1 MNFRKKICSIIS
13 VTAALIMLLPN
24 VTVQALNFT
33 PTYYDDK
40 GEIKELELYSESIYM
55 MNMDTGETI
64 VDINADEERAPASL
78 TKIMTAVVMLD
89 EIGYDEDTLKNTYVS
104 AGTEAFDELYDTG
117 ASTADIQPGESV
129 SYYDLLA
136 ALMIPSACE
145 AANIIAINVAGSVP
159 EFCDMMN
166 EKAAEL
172 GMDNS
177 HFSNAHGL
185 FTQQN
190 YSTARDM
197 AVLSKY
203 AVDRFSVFRDIVAMD
218 SYQME
223 STDYHPTG
231 STILN
236 TNLMLNSYTDYYY
249 SYCKGIK
256 TGSLDAAG
264 RCLSSYASYDGTT
277 YLTVT
282 MGAPMNK
289 LAEDIPKGEKDPDS
303 IYGGDYVY
311 YNILD
316 HIALYDWAFSMLVQ
330 TDFINENSEIRD
342 VEVEYGKDLDYANL
356 KPANGYSQMWPMNI
370 SVDDVEKIITVKE
383 NIVAPVEKGDVLGQM
398 ELRYNGETLTTIDL
412 ISTTKVLRSDSKTKA
427 KIVRSY
433 FNSNVFKITLTIVI
447 SCIALYGAIHFIRVQ
462 KKYLRKNNK
471 PV

>member
-1 MNFRKKICSIIS
+1 MNFRKRICSIITM
-13 VTAALIMLLPN
+13 TAVLIMLLPN
-24 VTVQALNFT
+24 VTAQAFNFT

-40 GEIKELELYSESIYM
+40 GELKNLELYSESIFM
-55 MNMDTGETI
+55 MNLDTGETI
-64 VDINADEERAPASL
+64 VDINGDEERAPASL
-78 TKIMTAVVMLD
+78 TKIMTAVVMLE
-89 EIGYDEDTLKNTYVS
+89 EIGYDEDTLKSTYVS
-104 AGTEAFDELYDTG
+104 AGTDAFDELYDTG
-117 ASTADIQPGESV
+117 ASTADIQPDEKV

-145 AANIIAINVAGSVP
+145 AANIIAINVAGSIP

-166 EKAAEL
+166 EKAEEL

-190 YSTARDM
+190 YSSAHDM
-197 AVLSKY
+197 AILSKY
-203 AVDRFSVFRDIVAMD
+203 AVERFSVFRDIVAMR

-236 TNLMLNSYTDYYY
+236 TNLMLNSYTDYFY

-256 TGSLDAAG
+256 TGSLDSAG
-264 RCLSSYASYDGTT
+264 RCLSSYATYDGTT
-277 YLTVT
+277 YLIVT

-289 LAEDIPKGEKDPDS
+289 LAEDIPKGEEDPDS

-330 TDFINENSEIRD
+330 TDFINESSEIRD
-342 VEVEYGKDLDYANL
+342 VEVAYGKELDYANL
-356 KPANGYSQMWPMNI
+356 KPANGYSQMWPMNVD
-370 SVDDVEKIITVKE
+370 VDDVEKIITVKE

-398 ELRYNGETLTTIDL
+398 ELRYNGETLATIDL
-412 ISTTKVLRSDSKTKA
+412 ISTTKVIRSDSKTKI
-427 KIVRSY
+427 KIIKSY
-433 FNSNVFKITLTIVI
+433 FDSNVFKITLTAVI
-447 SCIALYGAIHFIRVQ
+447 LCICLYGAIHFIRIQ
-462 KKYLRKNNK
+462 KKYLRKK
-471 PV
+471 

>member
-1 MNFRKKICSIIS
+1 MNFRKRICSIITM
-13 VTAALIMLLPN
+13 TAVLIMLLPN
-24 VTVQALNFT
+24 VTAQAFNFT

-40 GEIKELELYSESIYM
+40 GELKNLELYSESIFM
-55 MNMDTGETI
+55 INLDTGETI
-64 VDINADEERAPASL
+64 VDINGDEERAPASL
-78 TKIMTAVVMLD
+78 TKIMTAVVMLE
-89 EIGYDEDTLKNTYVS
+89 EIGYDEDTLKSTYVS
-104 AGTEAFDELYDTG
+104 AGTDAFDELYDTG
-117 ASTADIQPGESV
+117 ASTADIQPDEKV

-145 AANIIAINVAGSVP
+145 AANIIAINVAGSIP

-166 EKAAEL
+166 EKAEEL

-190 YSTARDM
+190 YSSAHDM
-197 AVLSKY
+197 AILSKY
-203 AVDRFSVFRDIVAMD
+203 AVERFSVFRDIVAMS

-236 TNLMLNSYTDYYY
+236 TNLMLNSYTDYFY

-256 TGSLDAAG
+256 TGSLDSAG
-264 RCLSSYASYDGTT
+264 RCLSSYATYDGTT
-277 YLTVT
+277 YLIVT

-289 LAEDIPKGEKDPDS
+289 LAEDIPKGEEDPDS

-330 TDFINENSEIRD
+330 TDFINESSEIRD
-342 VEVEYGKDLDYANL
+342 VEVAYGKELDYANL
-356 KPANGYSQMWPMNI
+356 KPANGYSQMWPMNVD
-370 SVDDVEKIITVKE
+370 VDDVEKIITVKE
-383 NIVAPVEKGDVLGQM
+383 NIVAPVEEGDVLGQM
-398 ELRYNGETLTTIDL
+398 ELRYNGETLATIDL
-412 ISTTKVLRSDSKTKA
+412 ISTTKVIRSDSKTKI
-427 KIVRSY
+427 KIIKSY
-433 FNSNVFKITLTIVI
+433 FDSNVFKITLTAVI
-447 SCIALYGAIHFIRVQ
+447 LCICLYGAIHFIRIQ
-462 KKYLRKNNK
+462 KKYLRKK
-471 PV
+471 